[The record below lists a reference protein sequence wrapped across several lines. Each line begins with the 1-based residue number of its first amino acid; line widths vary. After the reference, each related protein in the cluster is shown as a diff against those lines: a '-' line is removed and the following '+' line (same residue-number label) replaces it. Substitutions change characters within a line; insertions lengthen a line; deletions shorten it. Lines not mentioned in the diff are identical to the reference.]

1 MGKIVEVINKV
12 LEEEFEID
20 PELLTPESL
29 LYEDIGL
36 DSLDAVDL
44 IVMVDKKLGVRI
56 DEEKARSLKSLE
68 DVYKII
74 DDLLKE
80 EPAIESF
87 TFKIVFVLNNLFSS

>member
-1 MGKIVEVINKV
+1 MGKVVFLMDRIIKVVNQV

-20 PELLTPESL
+20 TELLKPESL

-44 IVMVDKKLGVRI
+44 IVMVDKQLGVRI
-56 DEEKARSLKSLE
+56 DEEQARSIRTLE

-74 DDLLKE
+74 DALLKE
-80 EPAIESF
+80 
-87 TFKIVFVLNNLFSS
+87 KQ

>member
-1 MGKIVEVINKV
+1 MDKIIKIVNKM

-20 PELLTPESL
+20 PDLLKPEAL

-44 IVMVDKKLGVRI
+44 IVMVDKQLGVRI
-56 DEEKARSLKSLE
+56 EEDSARSIRTLE

-74 DDLLKE
+74 YELAKTVCE
-80 EPAIESF
+80 E
-87 TFKIVFVLNNLFSS
+87 K

>member
-1 MGKIVEVINKV
+1 MMDRIIEIVNKV

-20 PELLTPESL
+20 GELLKPEAL

-44 IVMVDKKLGVRI
+44 IVMVDKELGVRI
-56 DEEKARSLKSLE
+56 EEDDARSIKTLE

-74 DDLLKE
+74 DELLKE
-80 EPAIESF
+80 
-87 TFKIVFVLNNLFSS
+87 KQ

>member
-1 MGKIVEVINKV
+1 MDRIIQIVNRV

-20 PELLTPESL
+20 GELLKPEAL

-44 IVMVDKKLGVRI
+44 IVMVDKELGVRI
-56 DEEKARSLKSLE
+56 EEEDARSIKTLE

-74 DDLLKE
+74 GELLKE
-80 EPAIESF
+80 
-87 TFKIVFVLNNLFSS
+87 KQ

>member
-80 EPAIESF
+80 EP
-87 TFKIVFVLNNLFSS
+87 

>member
-1 MGKIVEVINKV
+1 MMDRIIEIVNKV

-20 PELLTPESL
+20 GNLLKPAAL

-44 IVMVDKKLGVRI
+44 IVMVDKELGVRI
-56 DEEKARSLKSLE
+56 EEEDARSIRTLE

-74 DDLLKE
+74 DELLKE
-80 EPAIESF
+80 
-87 TFKIVFVLNNLFSS
+87 KQ

>member
-1 MGKIVEVINKV
+1 MDRIIKVVNQV

-20 PELLTPESL
+20 TELLKPESL

-44 IVMVDKKLGVRI
+44 IVMVDKQLGVRI
-56 DEEKARSLKSLE
+56 DEEQARSIRTLE

-74 DDLLKE
+74 DALLKE
-80 EPAIESF
+80 
-87 TFKIVFVLNNLFSS
+87 KQ

>member
-1 MGKIVEVINKV
+1 MDRIIEIVNKV

-20 PELLTPESL
+20 GELLKPEAL

-44 IVMVDKKLGVRI
+44 IVMVDKELGVRI
-56 DEEKARSLKSLE
+56 EEDDARSIKTLE

-74 DDLLKE
+74 DELLKE
-80 EPAIESF
+80 
-87 TFKIVFVLNNLFSS
+87 KQ